1 MPDLNFLK
9 SLQDAA
15 NDASSVAKNK
25 IEAAVKARDEA
36 VRKALVARKAVELAR
51 DLQKK
56 MGTAA
61 NPVVDQPSSET
72 TSDQVEALL
81 EVLTKTHTS
90 FNILFISKTKQNNF
104 HFLRPLDTMI

>member
-1 MPDLNFLK
+1 MLDLNFLK

-25 IEAAVKARDEA
+25 IEAAVKARDEV

-81 EVLTKTHTS
+81 ELLTKTHTS
-90 FNILFISKTKQNNF
+90 FNILFISKTKQKKNNF
-104 HFLRPLDTMI
+104 HFLIGR